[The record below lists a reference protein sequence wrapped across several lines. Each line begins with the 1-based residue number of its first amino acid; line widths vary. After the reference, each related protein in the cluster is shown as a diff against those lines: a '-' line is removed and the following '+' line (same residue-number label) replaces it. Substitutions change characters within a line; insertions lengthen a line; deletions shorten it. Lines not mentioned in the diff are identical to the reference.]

1 MHADKEI
8 RSTIQSILDF
18 IVMYRCGFD
27 FCTTPSATFLVTLE
41 NLSPDQSL
49 ASGMLLVA
57 LSDNLV
63 GQRVGVATCPGA
75 LPLVPPALT
84 PPAVYDAGFAHL
96 FLLAV
101 HSPIDHLRTP

>member
-1 MHADKEI
+1 MQ
-8 RSTIQSILDF
+8 TILVF
-18 IVMYRCGFD
+18 LVEYRMGCD
-27 FCTTPSATFLVTLE
+27 DCTTPSATFLVTLE
-41 NLSPDQSL
+41 NLSPERSSVSD
-49 ASGMLLVA
+49 ASTVA

-84 PPAVYDAGFAHL
+84 PPAVSDAGFAHL